1 MSVIF
6 AVSFANLLGELQ
18 TVQPGTVLA
27 TSGACL
33 PPVCGDNSTNYGVVL
48 AGNTLQELQAN
59 SVGFIV
65 RLPDTDT
72 DYDNVELFIQTL
84 YSQLST
90 TAKVNF
96 RRSPSID
103 SISPDTG
110 QRGTRVVIEGENL
123 LGFGHGTIEF
133 SQVSIGG
140 TNAMIDP
147 RSNST
152 HIFARVL
159 SGIAGSNSVAVN
171 TTQRINGVEYDGPYT
186 SSVSRWTQLEDGLV
200 SEIIPPAAKINAT
213 INLCGE
219 RLLGG
224 GASVADITIAEQQ
237 VEIFGD
243 LVPSGGLSE
252 CIEIRVPNVSN
263 PENATGGVTI
273 ESDAGAI
280 VESSSNIIFTYAV
293 ITDVTP
299 SSGQVGTEVTI
310 SGIGLL
316 SGYADL
322 TPSVFLADVEA
333 TLLTS
338 SPERIVVRVQDPS
351 TSGSGGSEFMNI
363 TGDTV
368 ITVTR
373 DSSEFSVS
381 LADSWEYLEP
391 GVIELVQPV
400 FGQFGTRITLTGT
413 NLLGYGSSL
422 REARVDGVTAVIVSQ
437 TNNEVVIEAPDIETL
452 GRVSIVLEAN
462 NRALVRLDDAFE
474 FRERGVVLDLDPP
487 SGQNGTFGKCSAG
500 HPHFMH
506 SSRF

>member
-1 MSVIF
+1 M
-6 AVSFANLLGELQ
+6 
-18 TVQPGTVLA
+18 LA
-27 TSGACL
+27 TSSACL
-33 PPVCGDNSTNYGVVL
+33 PPFCGDNSTTYEVVL
-48 AGNTLQELQAN
+48 AGNTLQQLQAN
-59 SVGFIV
+59 SVGFVV

-72 DYDNVELFIQTL
+72 DYDNVELFIQTF

-90 TAKVNF
+90 NARVNF

-123 LGFGHGTIEF
+123 LGFGQGSIEF

-140 TNAMIDP
+140 NNAMIDP

-171 TTQRINGVEYDGPYT
+171 TTQRINGIEYDGPYT
-186 SSVSRWTQLEDGLV
+186 SSVSQWTQLIDGAV

-224 GASVADITIAEQQ
+224 GASVANITIAEQQ
-237 VEIFGD
+237 VEIIGD
-243 LVPSGGLSE
+243 LVLSGGGSSE
-252 CIEIRVPNVSN
+252 CIEIRVPGVSN

-273 ESDAGAI
+273 ESDTGAI
-280 VESSSNIIFTYAV
+280 VESPSNIIFTYAV

-322 TPSVFLADVEA
+322 TPSVFLADVET
-333 TLLTS
+333 TLLSS
-338 SPERIVVRVQDPS
+338 SPERIDVRVRAPF
-351 TSGSGGSEFMNI
+351 TTGSGGSESMNI

-422 REARVDGVTAVIVSQ
+422 REARVDSVPAAIVSQ

-462 NRALVRLDDAFE
+462 NGALVRLDDAFE

-487 SGQNGTFGKCSAG
+487 SGQNGTFGKCSGQDTRISCIAL
-500 HPHFMH
+500 F
-506 SSRF
+506 